1 MISSM
6 NMVSRVSKKEL
17 NHVLTDFPL
26 LLLEKELA
34 LSPMLLDDQ
43 VNDEEN
49 LFLDVSM
56 ISPKEEKSFTFST
69 LSETIELTGM
79 LLDSSR

>member
-1 MISSM
+1 M
-6 NMVSRVSKKEL
+6 NMVSRMSKKEL

-26 LLLEKELA
+26 LLFEKDLA

-43 VNDEEN
+43 VNNEES
-49 LFLDVSM
+49 LFLDVSI
-56 ISPKEEKSFTFST
+56 ISPKEEKSFAFST
-69 LSETIELTGM
+69 VSETNELTEM

>member
-1 MISSM
+1 M